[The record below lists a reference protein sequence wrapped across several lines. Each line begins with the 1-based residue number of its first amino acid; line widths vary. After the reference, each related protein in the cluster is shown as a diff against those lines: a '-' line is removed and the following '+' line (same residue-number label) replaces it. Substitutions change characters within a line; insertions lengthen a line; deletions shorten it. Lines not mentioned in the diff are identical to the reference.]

1 MQKVDNRFGF
11 FAPKAPP
18 ARTMPKIESE
28 LLLGDIIKV
37 DAEQTD
43 QPADP
48 VGAFVK
54 AAEFQQQTKGT
65 TIATGDFDVR
75 KAILAAADVRGPLA
89 LTKDTSGAALDWS
102 WSTPISTDA
111 PLSKRASPAR
121 EHFRRQLEE
130 FFPNHEE
137 EISEICEAAAEV
149 SALLAEEAA

>member
-11 FAPKAPP
+11 FAPQAPP

-37 DAEQTD
+37 DGEQTD

-75 KAILAAADVRGPLA
+75 KAILAAADVRGPLVLA
-89 LTKDTSGAALDWS
+89 KDASGAVSDWG
-102 WSTPISTDA
+102 WDTPVSTAA
-111 PLSKRASPAR
+111 PLSKRGSRAKER
-121 EHFRRQLEE
+121 FRQQLEQM
-130 FFPNHEE
+130 FPEHEE
-137 EISEICEAAAEV
+137 EIAEICEVAAEV